1 MNKESIYHILSQNS
15 ATIKSYGISTLGIF
29 GSYVRGEQTSE
40 SDIDLFVEFE
50 KGKKSYRQYIN
61 LVYFLEDLLKKQVD
75 VLTPKSIS
83 PLFKEQIKKEMTY
96 VPLDN

>member
-1 MNKESIYHILSQNS
+1 MNKESIYHILSQNR

-75 VLTPKSIS
+75 VLTSKSIS